1 MLLWLW
7 RRLVAIVPIRPLA
20 WEPPYASGVALEKT
34 KKKPPKTSPHA
45 PLVKCMFISGT
56 VNLGG
61 RCHRVLPGG
70 VGLPGPCPEG
80 LVQGRDAGDL
90 QEPALPG

>member
-1 MLLWLW
+1 MVFL
-7 RRLVAIVPIRPLA
+7 
-20 WEPPYASGVALEKT
+20 
-34 KKKPPKTSPHA
+34 
-45 PLVKCMFISGT
+45 SGT
-56 VNLGG
+56 VDLGG
-61 RCHRVLPGG
+61 HGHRVLLGG